1 MEEDAIYRTSNRSIK
16 ARTRSCAQFCFKGFM
31 VDHGAGDQTNTTF
44 LWHSV
49 KNASI
54 LHVLDDTRRL
64 HNIS

>member
-1 MEEDAIYRTSNRSIK
+1 
-16 ARTRSCAQFCFKGFM
+16 M

-54 LHVLDDTRRL
+54 LHEYWMIQEDYTIFPKCVTKK
-64 HNIS
+64 